1 MDTMT
6 WTKDE
11 MLAEFDVIG
20 FAFGLCAVK
29 RKSDGQRGTLEF
41 WNVTEGDIMTRVY
54 GKFQPA

>member
-1 MDTMT
+1 MT